1 MAQKKQKRKQVAKRA
16 KAYGKVKYTQPG
28 EAAFYKEVAKRERFV
43 EKYSKSKYSKAD
55 LEKLKKTYGKAA
67 RAKVAKKSVAK
78 KGIARAVGRAVGRVT
93 PAAVL
98 GKLAHDV
105 MRAGSKK
112 GCIERGGEW
121 VGSGM
126 KGRCKVAKKTK
137 KTGGPDPRFAKSRRT
152 KSKK

>member
-1 MAQKKQKRKQVAKRA
+1 MAQKKQKRVRA
-16 KAYGKVKYTQPG
+16 KTKISPAGAAKLYKQESMRQFKSDMSDVKRVLKKYGN
-28 EAAFYKEVAKRERFV
+28 
-43 EKYSKSKYSKAD
+43 KAD

-78 KGIARAVGRAVGRVT
+78 KGIARAVGKAVGRVT

-112 GCIERGGEW
+112 GCIKRGGEW
-121 VGSGM
+121 VGSGV

>member
-1 MAQKKQKRKQVAKRA
+1 MAQKKQKRVKAKKELRFAHGPKQAKFRKSMEA
-16 KAYGKVKYTQPG
+16 IKMTKKYN
-28 EAAFYKEVAKRERFV
+28 
-43 EKYSKSKYSKAD
+43 KAD

-78 KGIARAVGRAVGRVT
+78 KGIGRAIARKIPGVG
-93 PAAVL
+93 AAIV
-98 GKLAHDV
+98 AHDV

-121 VGSGM
+121 VGSGV